1 MILPSGTISK
11 KKLVAKQIEKGLY
24 VVENIYTEEYN
35 FFEPSPLFLK
45 EKENKMT

>member
-1 MILPSGTISK
+1 MILPGGTIFK
-11 KKLVAKQIEKGLY
+11 GKLVAKQIEKGLY
-24 VVENIYTEEYN
+24 IIENAYDGEYN